1 MKIKKKSVR
10 IVEFTDREWD
20 DLRILF
26 ERAYEN
32 EDCEE
37 LEHLDSLD
45 KLWEELE

>member
-20 DLRILF
+20 DLRIMF
-26 ERAYEN
+26 KRAFHV
-32 EDCEE
+32 EDYMQV
-37 LEHLDSLD
+37 EHLDSLD